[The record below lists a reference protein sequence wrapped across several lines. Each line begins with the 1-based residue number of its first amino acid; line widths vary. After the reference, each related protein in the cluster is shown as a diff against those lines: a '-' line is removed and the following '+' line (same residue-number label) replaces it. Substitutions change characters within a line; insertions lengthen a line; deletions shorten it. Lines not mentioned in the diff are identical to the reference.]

1 MIRALLDA
9 NVLFPAHLRN
19 VMMHLTLAEAFAARW
34 TAQIHDEWMRNVLKS
49 RPDLTPEALER
60 LRRLMDRHA
69 LDAVIEGYEPLMET
83 LTLPDKGDRHILAA
97 AIRGRADVIVT
108 WNLKDFPRRTLERFG
123 IRALSPDAFLMSLWP
138 DQRENI
144 LQGLQAQRASLTD
157 PSQTPTQFLESLQ
170 RQRLTQFV
178 AALGPHESQLQLGT

>member
-1 MIRALLDA
+1 M
-9 NVLFPAHLRN
+9 FPAHLRN
-19 VMMHLTLAEAFAARW
+19 VMMHLTLADAFSARW

-49 RPDLTPEALER
+49 RPDLSPEALER
-60 LRRLMDRHA
+60 LRHLMDRNA
-69 LDAVIEGYEPLMET
+69 LDALVEDYEPLIEI
-83 LTLPDKGDRHILAA
+83 LTLPDKDDRHILAA

-123 IRALSPDAFLMSLWP
+123 IQALNPDAFLMSLWP

-144 LQGLQAQRASLTD
+144 WQGLQAQRASLVNS
-157 PSQTPTQFLESLQ
+157 PQTPAQFLESLQ

-178 AALGPHESQLQLGT
+178 AALRPLESQL